1 MILPNKYVSNSE
13 SLIGLGALIL
23 NVIGKKSM
31 PLDKLWKV
39 FEKKYVTEKLNNPPT
54 YQKFILTLNLMFMV
68 GMIEY
73 TDEGEIYN
81 ENLKS
86 HRK

>member
-23 NVIGKKSM
+23 NVIGKKSI
-31 PLDKLWKV
+31 PLDKLWKA
-39 FEKKYVTEKLNNPPT
+39 FEKKYIVNKLNNPPT
-54 YQKFILTLNLMFMV
+54 YQKFILTLNLMFML
-68 GMIEY
+68 GMIGY

-81 ENLKS
+81 ENIKTGN
-86 HRK
+86 K

>member
-13 SLIGLGALIL
+13 SLIGLSALIL
-23 NVIGKKSM
+23 SVIGKKTIH
-31 PLDKLWKV
+31 LDKLWKM
-39 FEKKYVTEKLNNPPT
+39 FEKKYINEKLNNPPT

-73 TDEGEIYN
+73 TEEGEIYN
-81 ENLKS
+81 ENIKS
-86 HRK
+86 NSE